1 MHTLNILSLN
11 MNGLNSAVKRTHVLE
26 YLHRKSISCALI
38 QETHLKQSDVARFQN
53 KYYKLAAFSS
63 AQNKTKGV
71 LILVNRKL
79 NLTIE
84 HLGSDEKGK
93 FVFIRCKIYNN
104 RLALVSIY
112 GPNETDSAFL
122 TQISKTLLEEIDCP
136 LVVGGDFNAVI
147 NPALDKSQSDTTA
160 NPSSKLLNKFI
171 TELNLIDLWRI
182 QNTKAKD
189 FTFFS
194 NRHKT
199 FSRIDYIFLS
209 SSLISS
215 NSSISIL
222 PILLS
227 DHSAV
232 LCSVPLSD
240 VKTKSPRWRFNI

>member
-1 MHTLNILSLN
+1 M
-11 MNGLNSAVKRTHVLE
+11 
-26 YLHRKSISCALI
+26 
-38 QETHLKQSDVARFQN
+38 
-53 KYYKLAAFSS
+53 
-63 AQNKTKGV
+63 
-71 LILVNRKL
+71 
-79 NLTIE
+79 
-84 HLGSDEKGK
+84 
-93 FVFIRCKIYNN
+93 
-104 RLALVSIY
+104 VSIY
-112 GPNETDSAFL
+112 GPNETDGAFL

-182 QNTKAKD
+182 QNTKSKD

-209 SSLISS
+209 PSLILS
-215 NSSISIL
+215 NSSS
-222 PILLS
+222 PTILLS

-240 VKTKSPRWRFNI
+240 VKAKSPRWRFNISLLSNQTLITSLK

>member
-11 MNGLNSAVKRTHVLE
+11 VNGLNSAVNRTRVLE

-63 AQNKTKGV
+63 AQNKT
-71 LILVNRKL
+71 N
-79 NLTIE
+79 
-84 HLGSDEKGK
+84 LGSDEKGR

-112 GPNETDSAFL
+112 GPNETDSTFL

-194 NRHKT
+194 NRQ
-199 FSRIDYIFLS
+199 DFL
-209 SSLISS
+209 
-215 NSSISIL
+215 
-222 PILLS
+222 
-227 DHSAV
+227 
-232 LCSVPLSD
+232 
-240 VKTKSPRWRFNI
+240 

>member
-11 MNGLNSAVKRTHVLE
+11 VNGLNSAVKRTRVLE

-38 QETHLKQSDVARFQN
+38 QETHLKQSDVAHFQ
-53 KYYKLAAFSS
+53 KKFYKLAAFSC

-71 LILVNRKL
+71 LILVNQKL

-84 HLGSDEKGK
+84 HLGSDEKGR

-112 GPNETDSAFL
+112 GPNVFL

-136 LVVGGDFNAVI
+136 LLVGGDFNAVI

-160 NPSSKLLNKFI
+160 NPSSKLLNKLI

-189 FTFFS
+189 FFFL
-194 NRHKT
+194 
-199 FSRIDYIFLS
+199 IDTRLS
-209 SSLISS
+209 LG
-215 NSSISIL
+215 
-222 PILLS
+222 
-227 DHSAV
+227 
-232 LCSVPLSD
+232 
-240 VKTKSPRWRFNI
+240 